1 MEMPVI
7 IKKEGKWYTAWA
19 VDVDIVTQGK
29 TIEEAIKNIKEAVE
43 LYLEDE
49 DTGIKTDELIIYPLK
64 VDAHAKAS
72 SPTC

>member
-7 IKKEGKWYTAWA
+7 IKKEGKFYTAWA

-49 DTGIKTDELIIYPLK
+49 DADIKTDELVIYPLK
-64 VDAHAKAS
+64 VNIHAKAS
-72 SPTC
+72 SPAC